1 MNIESFEISGYWRL
15 FLRGITYIKY
25 TPMNNVLVVLGTN
38 GSGKSS
44 FIEEYSINPADPA
57 FFEPGGYK
65 IVKASH
71 RGSKYVFTSHIEPK
85 GNVFSIMKDGVE
97 LNKGYTVSVYKEI
110 IKKEFKMTKQVHELL
125 IGKRRLHEMSAEERK
140 NWMITLCGVDYTY
153 ALNYFAKTKEAHRDT
168 LGAIRTINTRLSAE
182 SAKVVDDASMNR
194 LEVEYKA
201 LQSLL
206 YLLLETK
213 GNKVPTKVAI
223 NEVNSDIAKLKA
235 LDSSIKALYQDK
247 KNNEEFLDIPE
258 YVLREQVSNGLIK
271 ADILNQE
278 DTEEVAKALATIE
291 LLYKEYNDLNGSLA
305 KLKLLHAE
313 NKDELVAL
321 SASIKTELEDLK
333 KQVTIQ
339 ELFSY
344 VESSSQARDAASTY
358 LRTKEGLQQVL
369 LLLVD
374 NTDDKFTPTKFKET
388 GNKLA
393 ILTNKLSLL
402 DRELTTLGMKKAEL
416 EHLKQHSKNQCP
428 ACMHIW
434 YKGYNEVEYQNVSRT
449 ITRLVDDKAKLT
461 EQIEE
466 IEQYLKLCSEYLTN
480 YRLYLQLRNT
490 CHTSLQ
496 ILLERNSLVK
506 NSPSQAYKLLE
517 LYARD
522 IDVVNRYYQLQ
533 DKGTDV
539 ANLLKEKES
548 TEQLNSS
555 EISQSI
561 ESLSESLYKVQ
572 LKRDECLRRVNH
584 YHYYKRTKDAIQT
597 HTSIVRGV
605 LARHE
610 ERKNRELSALE
621 YNYYLEAINI
631 VNLRMS
637 QIERDK
643 SQTEYQKKLVKD
655 LEAQLVDLT
664 LTEKAYAEILESLSP
679 KTGLIAKGLGGFIN
693 HFVSKMNSTIS
704 KYWSYPLEIQPVD
717 ISQSM
722 GLDFKFEILV
732 NSQRTIPD
740 VREGSGAIREIVNLA
755 FKFEAAEMLDLGDST
770 AFLDEFGV
778 KMDAAHREIAYT
790 GLMKFIDESNFS
802 QLVVISHYEQGY
814 GSLSNAD
821 FIVLCDKNV
830 IVPDFAKNHPCVRFK
845 KE

>member
-1 MNIESFEISGYWRL
+1 MKIESFEISGYWRL

-25 TPMNNVLVVLGTN
+25 TPSNNILVVLGTN

-71 RGSKYVFTSHIEPK
+71 KGSKYVFTSHIETK
-85 GNVFSIMKDGVE
+85 GNVFSITKDGVE

-110 IKKEFKMTKQVHELL
+110 IKKDFKMTKQVHELL

-153 ALNYFAKTKEAHRDT
+153 ALTYFARTKEAHRDT
-168 LGAIRTINTRLSAE
+168 LGAIRTIHTRLSAE

-206 YLLLETK
+206 YLLLESK
-213 GNKVPTKVAI
+213 GNKVPAKVNV
-223 NEVNSDIAKLKA
+223 NEANADIAKLKA
-235 LDSSIKALYQDK
+235 LDTPIKALYKDK
-247 KNNEEFLDIPE
+247 KSNEEFLSVPD
-258 YVLREQVSNGLIK
+258 YVLREQNSNGLIK
-271 ADILNQE
+271 ADILCQE
-278 DTEEVAKALATIE
+278 DTDEFSKANVTIE
-291 LLYKEYNDLNGSLA
+291 LLYKEYNELNVSLS

-313 NKDELVAL
+313 NKDGLISL
-321 SASIKTELEDLK
+321 CGNIQLELEDLK

-339 ELFSY
+339 ELFTY
-344 VESSSQARDAASTY
+344 IESSSQARDAVATY
-358 LRTKEGLQQVL
+358 GRTRDGLQQVL
-369 LLLVD
+369 SLLVD
-374 NTDDKFTPTKFKET
+374 NSDDRYTPTKFKEA
-388 GNKLA
+388 GNSL
-393 ILTNKLSLL
+393 LVLNQKLSIVDQLI
-402 DRELTTLGMKKAEL
+402 TTLGMKKAEL

-434 YKGYNEVEYQNVSRT
+434 YKGYNEVEYQNILRSLT
-449 ITRLVDDKAKLT
+449 NSSTAKLKLV
-461 EQIEE
+461 EE
-466 IEQYLKLCSEYLTN
+466 CEELEQYLKLCEEYLTN

-496 ILLERNSLVK
+496 ILLEKNSLVK
-506 NSPSQAYKLLE
+506 NSPSKAYKLLE
-517 LYARD
+517 LYSRD
-522 IDVVNRYYQLQ
+522 IDVVNRYYQLH
-533 DKGTDV
+533 DKGVD
-539 ANLLKEKES
+539 ASNLLKEKES
-548 TEQLNSS
+548 TEQLNST

-572 LKRDECLRRVNH
+572 LKKDECLKRLNH
-584 YHYYKRTKDAIQT
+584 YRYYKRTKDAVEL
-597 HTSIVRGV
+597 HTSVVKEV

-610 ERKNRELSALE
+610 ERKNKELSVLE

-655 LEAQLVDLT
+655 LEGQLVDLT

-693 HFVSKMNSTIS
+693 HFVTRMNSTIA

-717 ISQSM
+717 ISQSI
-722 GLDFKFEILV
+722 GLDFKFEIMV
-732 NSQRTIPD
+732 NGQRTIPD
-740 VREGSGAIREIVNLA
+740 VKEGSGAIREIVNLA

-778 KMDAAHREIAYT
+778 KMDAAHREIAYR
-790 GLMKFIDESNFS
+790 GIMKFIDESNFS

-814 GSLSNAD
+814 GSLNNAD

-830 IVPDFAKNHPCVRFK
+830 VVPDFARNHSCVRFK